1 MLVSAFLWISA
12 SFGFGSRFFFIF
24 IFFKRNGIHK
34 FWGLHSRK
42 SFSLLYTFTGNQSSL
57 YLWSQSPAEV
67 KLDSWLHMAILQPAQ
82 YYQNKRTSSQL
93 SICKE
98 QVTLPLPSLYIHPH
112 VFSCLLPHILWLDIT
127 PSLCLFIKK
136 KTRWLFIKI
145 KLFSTHVTH
154 VTQLFST
161 HDTINTFS
169 ICFESKAKVTIT
181 FSLKSSH
188 IFR

>member
-1 MLVSAFLWISA
+1 MNFCQLWIW
-12 SFGFGSRFFFIF
+12 FKIFLFFFL
-24 IFFKRNGIHK
+24 KRNGIHK
-34 FWGLHSRK
+34 FWDLHSRK

-67 KLDSWLHMAILQPAQ
+67 RLDSWLHMAILQPAQ

-127 PSLCLFIKK
+127 PSLCFFIKK

-145 KLFSTHVTH
+145 KLFSTHVTRYPVIQYPWH
-154 VTQLFST
+154 YKHFFHLLWVK
-161 HDTINTFS
+161 
-169 ICFESKAKVTIT
+169 SK
-181 FSLKSSH
+181 SYYN
-188 IFR
+188 IFPKIFPHL

>member
-12 SFGFGSRFFFIF
+12 SFGFGSRYFYFFL
-24 IFFKRNGIHK
+24 KRNGIHK
-34 FWGLHSRK
+34 FWDLHSRK

-67 KLDSWLHMAILQPAQ
+67 RLDSWLHTAILQPAQ

-127 PSLCLFIKK
+127 PSLWNF
-136 KTRWLFIKI
+136 WLLTFYENQVI
-145 KLFSTHVTH
+145 
-154 VTQLFST
+154 QYPC
-161 HDTINTFS
+161 NTLPS
-169 ICFESKAKVTIT
+169 YSVPMT
-181 FSLKSSH
+181 L
-188 IFR
+188 